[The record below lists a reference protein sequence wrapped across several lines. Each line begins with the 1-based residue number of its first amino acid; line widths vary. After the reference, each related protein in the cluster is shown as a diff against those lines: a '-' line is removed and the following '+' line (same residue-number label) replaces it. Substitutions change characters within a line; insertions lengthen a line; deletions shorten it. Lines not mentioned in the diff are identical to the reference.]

1 MGYYNE
7 FLNELP
13 KRTLEILKIYEDD
26 KSESLQRFEVTLLIS
41 LAMPVFVITSEKIR
55 NDIKHV
61 NYKSEL
67 ENTLIGKSFLLKG
80 VKNCKI
86 GKIKT
91 PSFDSIN
98 GSELINNLIGSQKRV
113 LSVLIIIRNALSHG
127 SIKFVPD
134 TNNKIIS
141 ILFGSK
147 DFSSKYFICDSVEDP
162 FLQKKFEIYDRSGLL
177 IHDLKIV
184 QEETIKSW
192 NVLRIDV
199 SDFRQL
205 LKNWSLYLQD
215 EVNPMAIVRQLSE
228 YIEPTRTGTDD

>member
-26 KSESLQRFEVTLLIS
+26 KSESLLRFEVTLLIS

-67 ENTLIGKSFLLKG
+67 KNIIIGKSFLLKK

-86 GKIKT
+86 GKIKN
-91 PSFDSIN
+91 PSFDNIN
-98 GSELINNLIGSQKRV
+98 GSELNNNLIDSEKRV

-127 SIKFVPD
+127 SIKFIPD

-147 DFSSKYFICDSVEDP
+147 DFSSKYFIGDSVEDP
-162 FLQKKFEIYDRSGLL
+162 LLQKKFEIYDRSGLL

-192 NVLRIDV
+192 DVLRIDV

-205 LKNWSLYLQD
+205 LKNWCSYLQD

-228 YIEPTRTGTDD
+228 YIEPIRTGTDD